1 MNWPRPKLL
10 GTQPPAWWVG
20 GIVSLA
26 AVGLITALIDPL
38 RQVSP
43 IASDS
48 VLYLPAVLLAAAA
61 FGLWLGLLTSLISAA
76 AFNFFY
82 IPPVG
87 HFTIASNRDWVG
99 LGVFLVAAVLASSLA
114 DLARSHT
121 REAELR
127 RREADLAAEMARVLL
142 GGTTVEAALGVVARR
157 LAETLDLSSAAV
169 ELRAVPGDDR
179 RLALPLELR
188 PVPGDDRRSAVPV
201 ELQPVPGD
209 DLRLAVRPAAG
220 DGRVG
225 TLLVPVADARAEVRL
240 RERVVPALEALL
252 TAALERESLQEAVV
266 ETHALRRSDEIKTA
280 LLRSV
285 SHDLRT
291 PLTAIVTAG
300 EMLSTPGLGDSERAE
315 LAAAVAAEAE
325 RMSDL
330 VDKLLDL
337 SRLHAGTAVP
347 RRDWC
352 SIEELLDVALDNLRG
367 GRDGFVLSVE
377 RGMPLIRA
385 DAVQIE
391 RALAN
396 LLENA
401 ARFNGGH
408 PVSVRARVV
417 GRRLSIR
424 IVDRGPGVPKEELG
438 RVFEPFYR
446 GRDASAD
453 HRGSGLGLAITKG
466 FVEANG
472 GRVWAES
479 LPGQGSTFALDLPLD
494 DHPVVALG

>member
-1 MNWPRPKLL
+1 MYSPRPKLL
-10 GTQPPAWWVG
+10 GSEPPPRWVG
-20 GIVSLA
+20 IVVAIL
-26 AVGLITALIDPL
+26 AVGLTTALIDPL
-38 RQVSP
+38 QHVSP
-43 IASDS
+43 IASDA
-48 VLYLPAVLLAAAA
+48 VLYLLAVLLVAAG
-61 FGLWLGLLTSLISAA
+61 FGLGLGLLTSVLSAT

-87 HFTIASNRDWVG
+87 RFAIASQRNWVG

-114 DLARSHT
+114 DTARART

-157 LAETLDLSSAAV
+157 LAETLELSSASI
-169 ELRAVPGDDR
+169 ELHEVPGDDR
-179 RLALPLELR
+179 RLALPL
-188 PVPGDDRRSAVPV
+188 
-201 ELQPVPGD
+201 
-209 DLRLAVRPAAG
+209 AAG
-220 DGRVG
+220 PGRIGTLVVPIDADRVG
-225 TLLVPVADARAEVRL
+225 VRL

-252 TAALERESLQEAVV
+252 AAALERESLQEEVV
-266 ETHALRRSDEIKTA
+266 ETNALRRSDEIKTA

-300 EMLSTPGLGDSERAE
+300 EMLSSPGIGDLERAE
-315 LAAAVAAEAE
+315 LAAAVSAEAE

-337 SRLHAGTAVP
+337 SRLHAGAAVP

-367 GRDGFVLSVE
+367 GRAGFVLSVE

-385 DAVQIE
+385 DAIQIE
-391 RALAN
+391 RAFAN

-408 PVSVRARVV
+408 PVSVRARAV
-417 GRRLSIR
+417 GRRLAIR
-424 IVDRGPGVPKEELG
+424 IVDRGPGLPREELE
-438 RVFEPFYR
+438 RVFEAFYR
-446 GRDASAD
+446 GRETSTT
-453 HRGSGLGLAITKG
+453 HTGSGLGLAIARG
-466 FVEANG
+466 FIEANG

-479 LPGQGSTFALDLPLD
+479 LPGQGSTFAVELPLD
-494 DHPVVALG
+494 DQADAPRRPAGRLEAR

>member
-1 MNWPRPKLL
+1 M
-10 GTQPPAWWVG
+10 
-20 GIVSLA
+20 A
-26 AVGLITALIDPL
+26 AVALITAVIDPL
-38 RQVSP
+38 REVSP
-43 IASDS
+43 IASDA
-48 VLYLPAVLLAAAA
+48 VLYLLAVLLVAAV
-61 FGLWLGLLTSLISAA
+61 FGLWLGLLTSLLSAM

-87 HFTIASNRDWVG
+87 RLTIASNRDWVG

-114 DLARSHT
+114 DLARSRT
-121 REAELR
+121 RDAELR
-127 RREADLAAEMARVLL
+127 RREADLAAEMAGVLL
-142 GGTTVEAALGVVARR
+142 GGTTVEEALGVVARR
-157 LAETLDLSSAAV
+157 LAETLELSSAAI
-169 ELRAVPGDDR
+169 ELQAVPGDDR
-179 RLALPLELR
+179 RLALPL
-188 PVPGDDRRSAVPV
+188 
-201 ELQPVPGD
+201 
-209 DLRLAVRPAAG
+209 AAG

-225 TLLVPVADARAEVRL
+225 TLLVPVTDERTAIRL
-240 RERVVPALEALL
+240 RERVVPALGALL

-266 ETHALRRSDEIKTA
+266 ETHALRRSDELKTA

-300 EMLSTPGLGDSERAE
+300 EMLCTPGVGEAERAE

-325 RMSDL
+325 RMTDL

-367 GRDGFVLSVE
+367 GRDGFVLSIE
-377 RGMPLIRA
+377 RGMPPIRA

-408 PVSVRARVV
+408 PVSVRARAV

-424 IVDRGPGVPKEELG
+424 IVDRGPGVPKDELG
-438 RVFEPFYR
+438 RVFEAFYR
-446 GRDASAD
+446 GRDAPPG
-453 HRGSGLGLAITKG
+453 HKGSGLGLAITKG

-472 GRVWAES
+472 GRVWVES

-494 DHPVVALG
+494 DQPALEVR

>member
-10 GTQPPAWWVG
+10 GTQPPAAWVG

-26 AVGLITALIDPL
+26 AVGLITVVIDPL

-43 IASDS
+43 LTSDS
-48 VLYLPAVLLAAAA
+48 VLYLPVVLLVAAV
-61 FGLWLGLLTSLISAA
+61 FGLWLGLLTSLVSAA

-114 DLARSHT
+114 DLARSRT

-157 LAETLDLSSAAV
+157 LAETLDLSSAAI

-179 RLALPLELR
+179 RLALGLELR
-188 PVPGDDRRSAVPV
+188 PVPGDDV
-201 ELQPVPGD
+201 
-209 DLRLAVRPAAG
+209 RLAVASASG
-220 DGRVG
+220 DARVG

-252 TAALERESLQEAVV
+252 TAALEREALQEAVV

-300 EMLSTPGLGDSERAE
+300 EMLSRPGLGDPERAE
-315 LAAAVAAEAE
+315 LGAAVAAEAE

-408 PVSVRARVV
+408 PVSVRARAV
-417 GRRLSIR
+417 GRRLLIR
-424 IVDRGPGVPKEELG
+424 IVDRGPGVPREELG

-446 GRDASAD
+446 GRDAPAD

-494 DHPVVALG
+494 DHPVAALG

>member
-1 MNWPRPKLL
+1 MSWSRPKLL
-10 GTQPPAWWVG
+10 RSEPSAPLVG
-20 GIVSLA
+20 VVVALV
-26 AVGLITALIDPL
+26 AVGLITAVIDPL
-38 RQVSP
+38 RDVSP
-43 IASDS
+43 VASDA
-48 VLYLPAVLLAAAA
+48 VLYLLAVLLVATG
-61 FGLWLGLLTSLISAA
+61 FGLWLGLLTGLLSAA

-87 HFTIASNRDWVG
+87 RLTITSQRDWVG
-99 LGVFLVAAVLASSLA
+99 LGVFLVAAILSSSLA
-114 DLARSHT
+114 DVARART

-157 LAETLDLSSAAV
+157 LAETLDLSSASI
-169 ELRAVPGDDR
+169 ELRVVLGDDR
-179 RLALPLELR
+179 RLALPLE
-188 PVPGDDRRSAVPV
+188 G
-201 ELQPVPGD
+201 
-209 DLRLAVRPAAG
+209 G
-220 DGRVG
+220 DGRIG
-225 TLLVPVADARAEVRL
+225 TLLVPVAADQAGVRL
-240 RERVVPALEALL
+240 RERIVPALEALL
-252 TAALERESLQEAVV
+252 AAALEREALQEEVV

-300 EMLSTPGLGDSERAE
+300 EMLASPTIGDGERSE
-315 LAAAVAAEAE
+315 LAGAVTAEAE

-337 SRLHAGTAVP
+337 SRLHAGAAVP

-352 SIEELLDVALDNLRG
+352 SIEELLDVALDNLRA
-367 GRDGFVLSVE
+367 GRAGFVLSVE

-385 DAVQIE
+385 DAIQIE

-401 ARFNGGH
+401 ARFSGGH
-408 PVSVRARVV
+408 PVSVRARAV
-417 GRRLSIR
+417 GRKLAIR
-424 IVDRGPGVPKEELG
+424 IVDRGPGLPREELE
-438 RVFEPFYR
+438 RVFEAFYR
-446 GRDASAD
+446 GPDGGTA
-453 HRGSGLGLAITKG
+453 HTGSGLGLAIARG
-466 FVEANG
+466 FIEANG

-479 LPGQGSTFALDLPLD
+479 LPGQGSTFAVELPLD
-494 DHPVVALG
+494 DQPDRRGRPVGALEAG

>member
-1 MNWPRPKLL
+1 MSWSRPKLL
-10 GTQPPAWWVG
+10 RSEPSAPLVG
-20 GIVSLA
+20 VIVALV
-26 AVGLITALIDPL
+26 AVGLITAVIDPL
-38 RQVSP
+38 RHVSP
-43 IASDS
+43 VASDA
-48 VLYLPAVLLAAAA
+48 VLYLLAVLLVATG
-61 FGLWLGLLTSLISAA
+61 FGLWLGLLTGLLSAA

-87 HFTIASNRDWVG
+87 RLTITSQRDWVG
-99 LGVFLVAAVLASSLA
+99 LGVFLVAAILASSLA
-114 DLARSHT
+114 DVARART

-157 LAETLDLSSAAV
+157 LAETLDLSSASI
-169 ELRAVPGDDR
+169 ELRVVVGDDR
-179 RLALPLELR
+179 RLALPLE
-188 PVPGDDRRSAVPV
+188 
-201 ELQPVPGD
+201 
-209 DLRLAVRPAAG
+209 AG
-220 DGRVG
+220 GGRIG
-225 TLLVPVADARAEVRL
+225 TLLVPVTADQAGVRL
-240 RERVVPALEALL
+240 RERIVPALEALL
-252 TAALERESLQEAVV
+252 AAALEREALQEEVV

-300 EMLSTPGLGDSERAE
+300 EMLASPTIGDAERSE
-315 LAAAVAAEAE
+315 LAGAVTAEAE

-337 SRLHAGTAVP
+337 SRLHAGAAVP

-352 SIEELLDVALDNLRG
+352 SIEELLDVALDNLRA
-367 GRDGFVLSVE
+367 GRAGFVLSVE

-385 DAVQIE
+385 DAIQIE

-401 ARFNGGH
+401 ARFSGGH
-408 PVSVRARVV
+408 PVSVRARAV
-417 GRRLSIR
+417 GRKLAIR
-424 IVDRGPGVPKEELG
+424 IVDRGPGLPREELE
-438 RVFEPFYR
+438 RVFEAFYR
-446 GRDASAD
+446 GPDGGTA
-453 HRGSGLGLAITKG
+453 HTGSGLGLAIARG
-466 FVEANG
+466 FIEANG

-479 LPGQGSTFALDLPLD
+479 LPGQGSTFAVELPLD
-494 DHPVVALG
+494 DQPERRGRPVGALEAG

>member
-1 MNWPRPKLL
+1 MSWLRPKL
-10 GTQPPAWWVG
+10 GSEPPAWWVG
-20 GIVSLA
+20 GIVA
-26 AVGLITALIDPL
+26 VVGVGLITAIIDPL
-38 RQVSP
+38 QKVSP
-43 IASDS
+43 IASDA
-48 VLYLPAVLLAAAA
+48 VLYLLPVLVVATG
-61 FGLWLGLLTSLISAA
+61 FGLWLGLVTGVVSAA

-87 HFTIASNRDWVG
+87 RFTIANERDWVG
-99 LGVFLVAAVLASSLA
+99 LGVFMVAALLASSLA
-114 DLARSHT
+114 DVARART

-142 GGTTVEAALGVVARR
+142 GGTSVEAALGVVARR
-157 LAETLDLSSAAV
+157 LAETLELSSAAI

-179 RLALPLELR
+179 QLAIPL
-188 PVPGDDRRSAVPV
+188 
-201 ELQPVPGD
+201 
-209 DLRLAVRPAAG
+209 AAG
-220 DGRVG
+220 EGTVG
-225 TLLVPVADARAEVRL
+225 TLLVPAADDRAAGRL

-252 TAALERESLQEAVV
+252 AAALERESLQEAVV
-266 ETHALRRSDEIKTA
+266 ETAALRRSDEIKTA

-291 PLTAIVTAG
+291 PLTAIVAAG
-300 EMLSTPGLGDSERAE
+300 EMLCAPGIGDSERAE

-352 SIEELLDVALDNLRG
+352 SIEELLEVALEHLRG

-408 PVSVRARVV
+408 PVSVRARAV
-417 GRRLSIR
+417 GRRLSVR
-424 IVDRGPGVPKEELG
+424 IVDRGPGLPREELG
-438 RVFEPFYR
+438 RVFEAFYR
-446 GRDASAD
+446 GRNAPPG
-453 HRGSGLGLAITKG
+453 HTGSGLGLAITKG

-479 LPGQGSTFALDLPLD
+479 LPGQGSTFALDFPLD
-494 DHPVVALG
+494 DHPAQEVR

>member
-1 MNWPRPKLL
+1 MSWPQPKLL
-10 GTQPPAWWVG
+10 GSEPAPRWAGV
-20 GIVSLA
+20 IVAVA
-26 AVGLITALIDPL
+26 AVGLITAVIDPL
-38 RQVSP
+38 RHVSP
-43 IASDS
+43 TASDA
-48 VLYLPAVLLAAAA
+48 VLYLLAVLLVATA
-61 FGLWLGLLTSLISAA
+61 FGLWLGLLTSLLSAA

-87 HFTIASNRDWVG
+87 RFTIASDRDWVG
-99 LGVFLVAAVLASSLA
+99 LAVFLVAAVVASSLA
-114 DLARSHT
+114 DIARART

-157 LAETLDLSSAAV
+157 LAETLELSSASI
-169 ELRAVPGDDR
+169 ELRDVPGDDR
-179 RLALPLELR
+179 RLALPL
-188 PVPGDDRRSAVPV
+188 D
-201 ELQPVPGD
+201 
-209 DLRLAVRPAAG
+209 AG
-220 DGRVG
+220 AGRHA
-225 TLLVPVADARAEVRL
+225 TLLVPPAADRGGARL

-252 TAALERESLQEAVV
+252 AAALERESLQEEVV

-300 EMLSTPGLGDSERAE
+300 EMLCAPGLGASERAE
-315 LAAAVAAEAE
+315 LAAAVSAEAE

-337 SRLHAGTAVP
+337 SRLHAGAAVP

-352 SIEELLDVALDNLRG
+352 SIEELIDVALDNLRG
-367 GRDGFVLSVE
+367 GRDGFVLAVE

-408 PVSVRARVV
+408 PVSVRARAV
-417 GRRLSIR
+417 GRRLVIR
-424 IVDRGPGVPKEELG
+424 IVDRGPGLPREELQ

-446 GRDASAD
+446 GRDGST
-453 HRGSGLGLAITKG
+453 HTGSGLGLAITKG
-466 FVEANG
+466 FIEANG

-479 LPGQGSTFALDLPLD
+479 LPGQGSTFAIELPLD
-494 DHPVVALG
+494 DQQDPASRPAGALEAR

>member
-1 MNWPRPKLL
+1 MSWPRPKLL
-10 GTQPPAWWVG
+10 GSDPPAQWVG
-20 GIVSLA
+20 VVVALV
-26 AVGLITALIDPL
+26 AVGLITGLIDLL
-38 RQVSP
+38 RHVSP
-43 IASDS
+43 TDSDA
-48 VLYLPAVLLAAAA
+48 VLYLLAVLFVATG
-61 FGLWLGLLTSLISAA
+61 FGLWLGLLTSLLSAA

-87 HFTIASNRDWVG
+87 HFAVTSQRNWVG

-114 DLARSHT
+114 DIARART

-142 GGTTVEAALGVVARR
+142 GEATVEAALGVVARR
-157 LAETLDLSSAAV
+157 LAETLELSSASI
-169 ELRAVPGDDR
+169 ELRQVFGDER
-179 RLALPLELR
+179 RLALPL
-188 PVPGDDRRSAVPV
+188 
-201 ELQPVPGD
+201 
-209 DLRLAVRPAAG
+209 AAG
-220 DGRVG
+220 AGRVG
-225 TLLVPVADARAEVRL
+225 TLLVPNDADRAGAGL
-240 RERVVPALEALL
+240 RERIVPALEALL
-252 TAALERESLQEAVV
+252 GAALERESLQEEVV

-300 EMLSTPGLGDSERAE
+300 EMLSSPGLGEPARAE
-315 LAAAVAAEAE
+315 LAAAVSAEAE

-337 SRLHAGTAVP
+337 SRLHAGAAVP

-352 SIEELLDVALDNLRG
+352 SIEELIDVALDHLRG

-401 ARFNGGH
+401 ARFSGGH
-408 PVSVRARVV
+408 PVSVRARAV
-417 GRRLSIR
+417 GRKLAIR
-424 IVDRGPGVPKEELG
+424 IVDRGPGIPRGELE

-446 GRDASAD
+446 GREAPVA
-453 HRGSGLGLAITKG
+453 HTGSGLGLAIARG

-472 GRVWAES
+472 GRLWAES
-479 LPGQGSTFALDLPLD
+479 LPGQGTTFAIELPLD
-494 DHPVVALG
+494 DPAPQAKPGQAPRPRQTAKPAGTLEAR

>member
-1 MNWPRPKLL
+1 MSWLRPKLL
-10 GTQPPAWWVG
+10 GSAHPARWVG
-20 GIVSLA
+20 VVVAIL
-26 AVGLITALIDPL
+26 AVGLITLVIDPL
-38 RQVSP
+38 QHVTP
-43 IASDS
+43 IASDA
-48 VLYLPAVLLAAAA
+48 VLYLLAVLLVAAGY
-61 FGLWLGLLTSLISAA
+61 GLWLGLLTSVLGAA

-87 HFTIASNRDWVG
+87 HFTITSHRDWVG
-99 LGVFLVAAVLASSLA
+99 LAVFLVAAIIASSLA
-114 DLARSHT
+114 DVARART

-157 LAETLDLSSAAV
+157 LAETLELSSAAI
-169 ELRAVPGDDR
+169 ELRDVQADDR
-179 RLALPLELR
+179 RIALPLHG
-188 PVPGDDRRSAVPV
+188 PG
-201 ELQPVPGD
+201 G
-209 DLRLAVRPAAG
+209 RL
-220 DGRVG
+220 G
-225 TLLVPVADARAEVRL
+225 TLLVPVDADRAGVRL

-252 TAALERESLQEAVV
+252 AAALERESLQEEVV

-300 EMLSTPGLGDSERAE
+300 EMLSSPGIGDLERAE
-315 LAAAVAAEAE
+315 LASAVSAEAE

-337 SRLHAGTAVP
+337 SRLHAGAAVP

-352 SIEELLDVALDNLRG
+352 SIEELLEVALDHLRG
-367 GRDGFVLSVE
+367 GRDGFTLSIQ
-377 RGMPLIRA
+377 RGMPMIRA
-385 DAVQIE
+385 DAVQLE

-401 ARFNGGH
+401 ARFSGGH
-408 PVSVRARVV
+408 PVSVRARAV
-417 GRRLSIR
+417 GRRLAIR
-424 IVDRGPGVPKEELG
+424 IVDRGPGLPKEELE
-438 RVFEPFYR
+438 RVFEAFYR
-446 GRDASAD
+446 GREGRGA
-453 HRGSGLGLAITKG
+453 HTGSGLGLAIARG
-466 FVEANG
+466 FIEANG

-479 LPGQGSTFALDLPLD
+479 LPGQGSTFAIELPLD
-494 DHPVVALG
+494 DSPDPAGLPAGRLEAG

>member
-1 MNWPRPKLL
+1 MSWLRPKLL
-10 GTQPPAWWVG
+10 GSEPPAWWVG
-20 GIVSLA
+20 GIVAVL
-26 AVGLITALIDPL
+26 AVGVITAVIDPL
-38 RQVSP
+38 RDVSP
-43 IASDS
+43 TSSDA
-48 VLYLPAVLLAAAA
+48 VLYLLAVLLVATG
-61 FGLWLGLLTSLISAA
+61 FGLWLGLLTSVLSAL

-87 HFTIASNRDWVG
+87 RFTITSQRDWVG
-99 LGVFLVAAVLASSLA
+99 LGVFLVAAVVASSLA
-114 DLARSHT
+114 DIARART

-127 RREADLAAEMARVLL
+127 RTEADLAAEMARVLL

-157 LAETLDLSSAAV
+157 LSETLDLSSASI
-169 ELRAVPGDDR
+169 ELRAADGDAR
-179 RLALPLELR
+179 RLAIPL
-188 PVPGDDRRSAVPV
+188 
-201 ELQPVPGD
+201 
-209 DLRLAVRPAAG
+209 AAG
-220 DGRVG
+220 VGRVG
-225 TLLVPVADARAEVRL
+225 TLLVPTADARAAARL
-240 RERVVPALEALL
+240 CERVVPALEALL
-252 TAALERESLQEAVV
+252 AAALEREALQEEVV

-300 EMLSTPGLGDSERAE
+300 EMLSSPGIGDAERAE
-315 LAAAVAAEAE
+315 LAGAVSAEAE

-337 SRLHAGTAVP
+337 SRLHAGAAVP

-352 SIEELLDVALDNLRG
+352 SIEELLEVALDNLRG
-367 GRDGFVLSVE
+367 GRAGFVLSVE

-385 DAVQIE
+385 DAIQIE

-408 PVSVRARVV
+408 PVSVRARAV
-417 GRRLSIR
+417 GHRIAIR
-424 IVDRGPGVPKEELG
+424 IVDRGPGLPREELE
-438 RVFEPFYR
+438 RVFEAFYR
-446 GRDASAD
+446 GRDDRSP
-453 HRGSGLGLAITKG
+453 HTGSGLGLAIARG
-466 FVEANG
+466 FIEANG

-479 LPGQGSTFALDLPLD
+479 LPGQGSTFAVELPLD
-494 DHPVVALG
+494 DQPDQPDRPIRSAGRLEAR